1 MISSFKQGCSFYSL
15 ALRRSPDRL
24 AGLWNSP
31 APTPP
36 NFALSS
42 LCRTDRVISQ
52 LTPLLFYAHL
62 QLLIP
67 VSRSDAYKPSQRLL
81 RQGFERDAQSS
92 TCLCPQSAPPPAAL
106 TPELVSSTADTRL
119 AHSFGEKGQ
128 DFSPAPL
135 ATRRAYIWWGGGRG
149 ILHFGLVCLF

>member
-15 ALRRSPDRL
+15 ALRISLDRL

-42 LCRTDRVISQ
+42 HCRTDRALSQ

-67 VSRSDAYKPSQRLL
+67 VSRSDAHKPSQRRL
-81 RQGFERDAQSS
+81 RQGFGRDAQSS
-92 TCLCPQSAPPPAAL
+92 TCLCPQSALPPAAL
-106 TPELVSSTADTRL
+106 TPELVSSTADTSL

-135 ATRRAYIWWGGGRG
+135 ATRGAYIWWGGGRG
-149 ILHFGLVCLF
+149 ILYFGLVCLF